1 MDNLAPLPD
10 TEPRHE
16 ALAARQPRTLLPA
29 APLTVAQTGLPF
41 LFLVELAA
49 KSLFLGGMLRISELA
64 SRMKLGV
71 GVLEPVIVYMRGE
84 KLCETSGSGGSTGT
98 DADLCYRLTNLGRA
112 RAAEYLA
119 RCGYAGPAPVTLD
132 SYNAAVMA
140 RSVAAMRIGREAVH
154 DAFGNVIT
162 APGILDQLGTAM
174 NSGRAMFI
182 HGPAGS
188 GKTFLAER
196 LAELLAGEVAVPHAI
211 YVGGE
216 VVQVYDPV
224 VHLPGTPDPAADSP
238 FRRAAGD
245 ARWVRCRRPAV
256 LTGGE
261 LSLDMLDLKFDHTTR
276 YYQAPP
282 HLKAN
287 NGIFIIDD
295 LGRQRCTPGELLNR
309 WIVPMDRRVDFLSL
323 HTGYKFE
330 VPFDVIVVFSSN
342 LPPAE
347 LGDDAFLRR
356 IGYKIHVGPL
366 SESEY
371 GRIFAEACAGL
382 GIEWNDEAF
391 AWLLR
396 ERHARKNRPLLACY
410 PRDLLSQVRDR
421 AAYEGVAPALSPEA
435 LDWAWNNFFIGV
447 QRAAP
452 LSHTEGD

>member
-1 MDNLAPLPD
+1 MDTLALDSESRPDINAPCPAPAVLP
-10 TEPRHE
+10 P
-16 ALAARQPRTLLPA
+16 

-41 LFLVELAA
+41 LFLAELAV
-49 KSLFLGGMLRISELA
+49 KTLFLGGLLRITELSA
-64 SRMKLGV
+64 RMKLGI
-71 GVLEPVIVYMRGE
+71 GVIEPLIVYLRAE
-84 KLCETSGSGGSTGT
+84 RLCEISRAGATGT
-98 DADLCYRLTNLGRA
+98 DADVCYKLTDLGRA
-112 RAAEYLA
+112 RGAEFLA
-119 RCGYAGPAPVTLD
+119 RCGYTGPAPVTLE
-132 SYNAAVMA
+132 SYGDAVVA
-140 RSVAAMRIGREAVH
+140 RSVAAMHIGRAAVQ
-154 DAFGNVIT
+154 AGFGQVVVPP
-162 APGILDQLGTAM
+162 AILDQLGTAM

-196 LAELLAGEVAVPHAI
+196 LAELLTGAIAVPYAI
-211 YVGGE
+211 YAGGE
-216 VVQVYDPV
+216 VIQMYDPV
-224 VHLPGTPDPAADSP
+224 VHLPAETGPVPGLP

-245 ARWVRCRRPAV
+245 ARWVHCRRPAV

-261 LSLDMLDLKFDHTTR
+261 LSLDMLDLKFDHATR

-295 LGRQRCTPGELLNR
+295 LGRQRCAPADLLNR

-347 LGDDAFLRR
+347 LGDGAFLRR

-366 SESEY
+366 GEDHY
-371 GRIFAEACAGL
+371 RRIFIEACAGL
-382 GIEWNDEAF
+382 GIAWDEEAF
-391 AWLLR
+391 DWLLK
-396 ERHARKNRPLLACY
+396 ERHAREDRPLLACY

-421 AAYEGVAPALSPEA
+421 AAYEGVPPELTPDS
-435 LDWAWNNFFIGV
+435 LDWAWNNFFTGV
-447 QRAAP
+447 QQAP
-452 LSHTEGD
+452 ATGTEGE